1 MRLQSSQQNRKYKP
15 TNTASYH
22 IVIQSTSFLYYNV
35 AWKGESFTFPFYPLW
50 IVSICFTQTP
60 PTHFIKIK
68 WAKDLSFCHTK
79 RRKKRDDFLLPKSSL
94 FFLKP
99 WMNEQKI
106 SRILFV
112 HPLKLCNRTL
122 LFIILVQ
129 IFQNAITYFIMLYRV
144 IRGFFIVPVGTIV

>member
-1 MRLQSSQQNRKYKP
+1 MRPIRLQSSQQNSKYK
-15 TNTASYH
+15 TINTASYH

-35 AWKGESFTFPFYPLW
+35 AWKGGSFTFPFYPLW

-94 FFLKP
+94 FLDERTKNLSYFVCSSTKNMRTVWLH
-99 WMNEQKI
+99 
-106 SRILFV
+106 SILFLQV
-112 HPLKLCNRTL
+112 KGIESSLDDSTKKVVVFWTTTK
-122 LFIILVQ
+122 F
-129 IFQNAITYFIMLYRV
+129 
-144 IRGFFIVPVGTIV
+144 